1 MPTAQV
7 LEWEKAADKD
17 EERKTPLWT
26 KPKDRPAN
34 WRELRAQSPSTVPIV
49 GKLDIYQGLKA
60 EIEQAKRIL
69 DFEDDWDG
77 EGSPGY
83 SEDTFNRAVSFLT
96 TYAEGV
102 WESCGIPLPIPRIGP
117 GPDGSIDLHW
127 KLPSRELLVN
137 IPADANEVPTFYGDN
152 YGVLKN
158 RGTLD
163 PQKFNL
169 EIVPWLM
176 N

>member
-1 MPTAQV
+1 MPTV
-7 LEWEKAADKD
+7 TVWES
-17 EERKTPLWT
+17 EEVEIRNPQWT
-26 KPKDRPAN
+26 EPRIALTWGEPPT
-34 WRELRAQSPSTVPIV
+34 ESPSNGRIV
-49 GKLDIYQGLKA
+49 RDFGIHQGLEA

-69 DFEDDWDG
+69 ELGDDWDG

-83 SEDTFNRAVSFLT
+83 SEETFNRADAFLRT
-96 TYAEGV
+96 HAEGL
-102 WESCGIPLPIPRIGP
+102 WESYGIRLPVPRIGP
-117 GPDGSIDLHW
+117 GPDGSVDLHW

-137 IPADANEVPTFYGDN
+137 IPADPNEVPTFYGDN

-158 RGTLD
+158 RGTLE
-163 PQKFNL
+163 PQKFNP